1 MCVFLIKDN
10 KLLEKDNE
18 IWDNV
23 SNSIKNDLIVTL
35 YKMKNIKKIKIK
47 FYGGNVNTNFHN
59 DKMPKEGS
67 HCICLSVILID
78 FVFKIG
84 KNYYPQM
91 FLEECKYIVKEKEV
105 TRQITGT

>member
-1 MCVFLIKDN
+1 
-10 KLLEKDNE
+10 
-18 IWDNV
+18 
-23 SNSIKNDLIVTL
+23 
-35 YKMKNIKKIKIK
+35 
-47 FYGGNVNTNFHN
+47 
-59 DKMPKEGS
+59 MPKEGS